1 MNKNIE
7 VINEN
12 LWGVNFHHLHM
23 IQDLEYSGSVDEAA
37 SLTNDGIIVLNAG
50 HELYQTFK
58 LCFQRMMAKTDKDL
72 DEYKQYMKDKN
83 RDGYDIAF
91 KYCVDAEIKRR
102 QIAKKSKKR
111 SRDQPLIK
119 RILNLI
125 KF

>member
-12 LWGVNFHHLHM
+12 LWGVNFQHLHL
-23 IQDLEYSGSVDEAA
+23 IQELEYSGSVDEAA
-37 SLTNDGIIVLNAG
+37 SITNDGIIVVNAG
-50 HELYQTFK
+50 HESYITLKYFF
-58 LCFQRMMAKTDKDL
+58 LRMMKKTDQEL
-72 DEYKQYMKDKN
+72 IQHEQYMKDKD
-83 RDGYDIAF
+83 RDGYDRIF

-102 QIAKKSKKR
+102 QVAKGSKKR